1 MKRLVA
7 GMLVSIVGLVA
18 LAAGVVGSWAL
29 GVRLP
34 GAAGTTYLRAVKIHA
49 HYADGATD
57 NHVLYLVLVGSDLR
71 SDVAGSRGDA
81 VHLVAL
87 NPVLHAGTIV
97 NIPRDTCTDVPGR
110 GHVRI
115 NEANSQ
121 GGPALVAQVV
131 SNMAGVPVTY
141 AMSADF
147 QGFLGLVDGVG
158 GVDVNVPYPM
168 HDSYSG
174 SNFNPGP
181 QHLNGLGALSFARD
195 RHSFGRSDII
205 RTWDQAYLVIA
216 GFKKLQAQYAS
227 FTGHFQVAA
236 LMVAHAE
243 LSGVG
248 LTDLLKLGE
257 VADRVPSANIKN
269 VNIPITG
276 SACLGVG
283 AAAPQLFADVR
294 DDGVLEHYPAGTP
307 GLPDPQP

>member
-1 MKRLVA
+1 
-7 GMLVSIVGLVA
+7 MLVSIIGVLV
-18 LAAGVVGSWAL
+18 LACGVVGSWAI

-34 GAAGTTYLRAVKIHA
+34 GVSGATYLRAVKVHA
-49 HYADGATD
+49 HYAPGSTS
-57 NHVLYLVLVGSDLR
+57 NGVLYMVLVGSDLR

-131 SNMAGVPVTY
+131 SNMTGIPVTY

-174 SNFNPGP
+174 ADLNPGP

-205 RTWDQAYLVIA
+205 RTWDQAYLIIA
-216 GFKKLQAQYAS
+216 GFRHLQSEYAS
-227 FTGHFQVAA
+227 FAGHFEVAA
-236 LMVAHAE
+236 LMVSHAE
-243 LSGVG
+243 LSGVS

-257 VADRVPSANIKN
+257 VADRVPSTNIKN

-276 SACLGVG
+276 SACLGIG

-307 GLPDPQP
+307 GFPDPQP